1 MTVSTSAVPAASVG
15 HAADGAPADLL
26 VVHAGGR
33 VRLPIA
39 DHLTRAGFGLTV
51 ASDVAEA
58 LPLVGD
64 GSIRLCLLD
73 LTQDRAALTAVRL
86 IRARHAHVALAGVVD
101 VTNPVI
107 AAEALNAGV
116 TDLLPWPVEA
126 DELAVLLAHAR
137 ERATADVPTPA
148 APHGLFIES
157 PAMRQLSSELAVV
170 AASHQ
175 HVCLV
180 GEVSTGRTLIARTLH
195 GLSGRDADRFVT
207 LDCSADPADL
217 ERRLFGTGAEREP
230 ARSGLGSGERVH
242 RDGAL
247 ARANGGTLFVSH
259 LAEAPARLQARLARV
274 LRDREA
280 TGDGTSVFALDVR
293 VMLAVE
299 PDVDTLV
306 ADGRLH
312 ADLVSRVSQVRLD
325 VPPLRRRSQDIP
337 LLVSYFARQVAEAQK
352 TTPRR
357 FSRAA
362 LALLSALP
370 WHGNAVEL
378 LSTVDVLTRSVTR
391 RVVQIEDVLAHAALD
406 GGTTRIDTTGS
417 LREAR
422 ARFERECISAMLM
435 RHHGRVGDA
444 AKALGIQRTNLYRKV
459 RQLNVSRALLSS
471 RR

>member
-1 MTVSTSAVPAASVG
+1 
-15 HAADGAPADLL
+15 
-26 VVHAGGR
+26 
-33 VRLPIA
+33 
-39 DHLTRAGFGLTV
+39 
-51 ASDVAEA
+51 
-58 LPLVGD
+58 
-64 GSIRLCLLD
+64 
-73 LTQDRAALTAVRL
+73 
-86 IRARHAHVALAGVVD
+86 
-101 VTNPVI
+101 
-107 AAEALNAGV
+107 
-116 TDLLPWPVEA
+116 
-126 DELAVLLAHAR
+126 
-137 ERATADVPTPA
+137 
-148 APHGLFIES
+148 
-157 PAMRQLSSELAVV
+157 
-170 AASHQ
+170 
-175 HVCLV
+175 V
-180 GEVSTGRTLIARTLH
+180 GEASTGRTLIARTLH
-195 GLSGRDADRFVT
+195 GLSGRDAERFVVV
-207 LDCSADPADL
+207 DCSSEPADL
-217 ERRLFGTGAEREP
+217 ERRLFGTVADRDRGQGPAERVQRE
-230 ARSGLGSGERVH
+230 S
-242 RDGAL
+242 AL
-247 ARANGGTLFVSH
+247 ARANGGTLVVSH

-299 PDVDTLV
+299 PDVETLV

-325 VPPLRRRSQDIP
+325 VPPLRRRAQDIP
-337 LLVSYFARQVAEAQK
+337 LLVTHFARQVAEAQQ

-378 LSTVDVLTRSVTR
+378 LTTVDVLTRSVTR

>member
-1 MTVSTSAVPAASVG
+1 MTASASALSLASVAQ
-15 HAADGAPADLL
+15 AADGVAADLL
-26 VVHAGGR
+26 VGHAGGR
-33 VRLPIA
+33 ARLPIA
-39 DHLTRAGFGLTV
+39 DHLTRAGFGLSV
-51 ASDVAEA
+51 AGDIAEA
-58 LPLVGD
+58 LPLVANG
-64 GSIRLCLLD
+64 GIRLCLLD
-73 LTQDRAALTAVRL
+73 LTQDRAALTTVRL

-116 TDLLPWPVEA
+116 TDLLPWPVEP

-137 ERATADVPTPA
+137 ERSTADEPSSA
-148 APHGLFIES
+148 APHGLFAES
-157 PAMRQLSSELAVV
+157 PPMRQLLSEFAVV

-195 GLSGRDADRFVT
+195 GLSGRDAERFVA
-207 LDCSADPADL
+207 LDCSSDPADL
-217 ERRLFGTGAEREP
+217 ERRLFGTVAERE
-230 ARSGLGSGERVH
+230 RGQGSVDRVER
-242 RDGAL
+242 DSAL

-299 PDVDTLV
+299 PDVETLV

-352 TTPRR
+352 TAPRR

-378 LSTVDVLTRSVTR
+378 LSTVDVLTRSVAR